1 MYIPKAF
8 HVDDRD
14 TLVAFMRAHNF
25 ASVVTNGSAGLA
37 ATPVPVIIH
46 DDGQILRITGHFA
59 KANPQAQDLY
69 DNEGLIL
76 FSGPHAYVSPTW
88 YEARESV
95 PTWNYMAVHV
105 YGRLRAWRVDDAPA
119 EIEQMLTDLVQQ
131 HEPAYHAQWES
142 LSDRYRDGMRHGIVG
157 FELTAAR
164 VEGKFKLSQNR
175 PAADQTAVAAGLNAS
190 SNADERA
197 TSEAMKRL
205 QEKNTP

>member
-8 HVDDRD
+8 HIEDRD

-25 ASVVTNGSAGLA
+25 ASVVTNGPAGLA
-37 ATPVPVIIH
+37 ATSVPVVIR
-46 DDGQILRITGHFA
+46 DDGEALRIVGHFA
-59 KANPQAQDLY
+59 KANSQAQDLH
-69 DNEGLIL
+69 DNDGLIL

-119 EIEQMLTDLVQQ
+119 DTEQMLADLIRQ
-131 HEPAYHAQWES
+131 HEPGYHAQWES
-142 LSDRYRDGMRHGIVG
+142 LPDRYRDGMRHGIVG
-157 FELTAAR
+157 FELMATR

-175 PAADQTAVAAGLNAS
+175 PAADQTAVAAALGAS

-197 TSEAMKRL
+197 TGEAMKRL
-205 QEKNTP
+205 QEDRSS